1 MTRLALGFVTALLL
15 ATGIGFASWGLFQAL
30 APVLEPPLAAL
41 AVGGAA
47 FGLAGLLLVPWPRCE
62 TQSGLNI
69 QGTRDLP
76 GFAGTTRDQ
85 LPRKIRI
92 STKIRPPPEAAD

>member
-47 FGLAGLLLVPWPRCE
+47 FGLAGLLLVPWPRR
-62 TQSGLNI
+62 SR
-69 QGTRDLP
+69 GTEPKATTSAQVDELASLAAEHP
-76 GFAGTTRDQ
+76 LTAVFLSTLAG
-85 LPRKIRI
+85 IA
-92 STKIRPPPEAAD
+92 EASRR